1 MNKTVKIILGI
12 VVLILLVFV
21 LKYFKDSNA
30 KEVVDYKTELP
41 FYSSLDTKIV
51 ATGKLNPE
59 EEIELKPQISGIVDQ
74 IFVEEGDLVRKGD
87 LIAKIRVVPNEQA
100 LVSAKSRISTVKL
113 TFENAKTLFNRNK
126 TLFEKGVISKQDFEN
141 SELSL
146 NQAEENFNQSKN
158 DYQIIKRG
166 SLSGGSS
173 ANTTI
178 VAQISGTVLEI
189 PVREGDQVIQ
199 SNNFN
204 AGTTIATIAD
214 MSKMIF
220 EGKVDESEVGK
231 LEEGKDIVV
240 ILGAINEKEFP
251 ATLTFVAPKGVEQN
265 GAVQFTVK
273 ADVKIESSTKIRAGY
288 SANAEIEIE
297 SKDSVLVIKEAL
309 LQFNRITE
317 KSFVE
322 VLKDN
327 GNFEIKKVEIGLSD
341 GINVEILS
349 GLKMEDKVKGV
360 IYNMLIT
367 RNYHVKDKEEF
378 MNSVDNYLTHK
389 ENNPNEKIYGAS
401 SRISTSSGAIY

>member
-12 VVLILLVFV
+12 AVLLALLYV

-30 KEVVDYKTELP
+30 KEVIDYKTESP
-41 FYSSLDTKIV
+41 FYSTLDTKIV

-59 EEIELKPQISGIVDQ
+59 EEIELKPQISGIIDA

-87 LIAKIRVVPNEQA
+87 LIARIRVVPNEQA
-100 LVSAKSRISTVKL
+100 LVSAKSRINSLKLSFNNSQTV
-113 TFENAKTLFNRNK
+113 FNRNK
-126 TLFEKGVISKQDFEN
+126 TLFDKGVISKQDFEN

-146 NQAEENFNQSKN
+146 NQSKENYEQAQD
-158 DYQIIKRG
+158 DYQIIKQG

-178 VAQISGTVLEI
+178 VAQISGTILEI

-204 AGTTIATIAD
+204 AGTTIATVAD
-214 MSKMIF
+214 MSQMIF

-251 ATLTFVAPKGVEQN
+251 AVLTFVAPKGIEQN
-265 GAVQFTVK
+265 GAVQFTIK
-273 ADVKIESSTKIRAGY
+273 ADVDIDSRTRIRAGY
-288 SANAEIEIE
+288 SANAEIELE

-317 KSFVE
+317 KPYVE
-322 VLKDN
+322 LLKEN
-327 GNFEIKKVEIGLSD
+327 GRFQTKNVEIGISD
-341 GINVEILS
+341 GINVEIIE
-349 GLKMEDKVKGV
+349 GVKEGDEIKVWNKAS
-360 IYNMLIT
+360 
-367 RNYHVKDKEEF
+367 E
-378 MNSVDNYLTHK
+378 
-389 ENNPNEKIYGAS
+389 ENNDEDDEDDE
-401 SRISTSSGAIY
+401 

>member
-12 VVLILLVFV
+12 VLLILLVFV

-30 KEVVDYKTELP
+30 KEVVDYKIELP
-41 FYSSLDTKIV
+41 FYSTLDTKTV

-100 LVSAKSRISTVKL
+100 LGSAKSRINTARLS
-113 TFENAKTLFNRNK
+113 FENAQTLFNRNK

-146 NQAEENFNQSKN
+146 NQSKESYDQSKD
-158 DYQIIKRG
+158 DYQIIKQG

-178 VAQISGTVLEI
+178 VAQIPGTVLEI

-204 AGTTIATIAD
+204 AGTTIATVAD
-214 MSKMIF
+214 MSQMIF

-251 ATLTFVAPKGVEQN
+251 AVLTFVAPKGIEQN
-265 GAVQFTVK
+265 GAVQFTIK
-273 ADVKIESSTKIRAGY
+273 ADVDIDSSTRIRAGY
-288 SANAEIEIE
+288 SANAEIELE

-317 KSFVE
+317 KPFVE
-322 VLKDN
+322 LLKEN
-327 GNFEIKKVEIGLSD
+327 GRFQTKNVEIGISD
-341 GINVEILS
+341 GINVEIIE
-349 GLKMEDKVKGV
+349 GVKEGDEIKVWNKAS
-360 IYNMLIT
+360 
-367 RNYHVKDKEEF
+367 E
-378 MNSVDNYLTHK
+378 
-389 ENNPNEKIYGAS
+389 ENNDEDDEDDEDDE
-401 SRISTSSGAIY
+401 

>member
-12 VVLILLVFV
+12 AVLLALVYV

-30 KEVVDYKTELP
+30 KEIIDYKTESP
-41 FYSSLDTKIV
+41 FYSTLDTKIV

-59 EEIELKPQISGIVDQ
+59 EEIELKPQISGIIDE

-100 LVSAKSRISTVKL
+100 LVSAKSRINSAGL
-113 TFENAKTLFNRNK
+113 SFENAQTLFNRNK

-146 NQAEENFNQSKN
+146 NQSKESYDQSKD
-158 DYQIIKRG
+158 DYQIIKQG

-178 VAQISGTVLEI
+178 VAQIPGTVLEI

-204 AGTTIATIAD
+204 AGTTIATVAD
-214 MSKMIF
+214 MSQMIF

-231 LEEGKDIVV
+231 LEEGKKIIVV
-240 ILGAINEKEFP
+240 LGAINEKEFP
-251 ATLTFVAPKGVEQN
+251 AILTFVAPKGIEQN
-265 GAVQFTVK
+265 GAVQFTIK
-273 ADVKIESSTKIRAGY
+273 ADVDINSSTRIRAGY
-288 SANAEIEIE
+288 SANAEIELE

-317 KSFVE
+317 KPFVE
-322 VLKDN
+322 LLKEN
-327 GNFEIKKVEIGLSD
+327 GRFQTKNVEIGLSD
-341 GINVEILS
+341 GINVEILE
-349 GLKMEDKVKGV
+349 GIEEGDEIKVWNKA
-360 IYNMLIT
+360 T
-367 RNYHVKDKEEF
+367 E
-378 MNSVDNYLTHK
+378 
-389 ENNPNEKIYGAS
+389 ENNEDEEDEEDE
-401 SRISTSSGAIY
+401 

>member
-12 VVLILLVFV
+12 FVLILLVVV

-41 FYSSLDTKIV
+41 FYSSLDTKTV

-100 LVSAKSRISTVKL
+100 LGSAKSRINSARL
-113 TFENAKTLFNRNK
+113 SFENAQTLFDRNK
-126 TLFEKGVISKQDFEN
+126 LLFEKGVISKQDFEN

-146 NQAEENFNQSKN
+146 NQSKESYAQAQD
-158 DYQIIKRG
+158 DYKIIKQG

-178 VAQISGTVLEI
+178 IAQIPGTILEI

-231 LEEGKDIVV
+231 LEEGKDIKV
-240 ILGAINEKEFP
+240 ILGAIAEKEFP
-251 ATLTFVAPKGVEQN
+251 AVLTFVAPKGVEEN
-265 GAVQFTVK
+265 GAVQFTIK
-273 ADVKIESSTKIRAGY
+273 ADVAIEAHTKIRAGY

-317 KSFVE
+317 KPFVE
-322 VLKDN
+322 LRDED
-327 GNFEIKKVEIGLSD
+327 GTFSKKNVTTGLSD
-341 GINVEILS
+341 GINIEITDGVEEGDQI
-349 GLKMEDKVKGV
+349 KVWNKAS
-360 IYNMLIT
+360 
-367 RNYHVKDKEEF
+367 E
-378 MNSVDNYLTHK
+378 
-389 ENNPNEKIYGAS
+389 ENNDEDDEDDE
-401 SRISTSSGAIY
+401 

>member
-1 MNKTVKIILGI
+1 MNKTVKIIFGI
-12 VVLILLVFV
+12 GTLILLVYV

-30 KEVVDYKTELP
+30 KEVIDYKTELP
-41 FYSSLDTKIV
+41 FYSTLDTKTV

-74 IFVEEGDLVRKGD
+74 IFVEEGDLVSKGD
-87 LIAKIRVVPNEQA
+87 LIAKIRVVPNEQS
-100 LVSAKSRISTVKL
+100 LGSAKSRINTTRLS
-113 TFENAKTLFNRNK
+113 FENAQTLFNRNK

-146 NQAEENFNQSKN
+146 NQCKESYDQSKD
-158 DYQIIKRG
+158 DYQIIKQG

-173 ANTTI
+173 ANTNI
-178 VAQISGTVLEI
+178 VAQISGTILEI

-231 LEEGKDIVV
+231 LEEGKDIKV

-251 ATLTFVAPKGVEQN
+251 AVLTFVAPKGVEEN
-265 GAVQFTVK
+265 GAVQFTIK
-273 ADVKIESSTKIRAGY
+273 ADVTIEASTKIRAGY

-297 SKDSVLVIKEAL
+297 SKDSILVIKEAL

-317 KSFVE
+317 KPFVE
-322 VLKDN
+322 LQNEN
-327 GNFEIKKVEIGLSD
+327 GNFTKKNIEIGLSD
-341 GINVEILS
+341 GINVEILE
-349 GLKMEDKVKGV
+349 GIEEGDKIKVWNKAS
-360 IYNMLIT
+360 
-367 RNYHVKDKEEF
+367 E
-378 MNSVDNYLTHK
+378 
-389 ENNPNEKIYGAS
+389 ENNEDQEDDDDE
-401 SRISTSSGAIY
+401 

>member
-12 VVLILLVFV
+12 VLLILLVFV

-41 FYSSLDTKIV
+41 FYSTLDTKTV

-100 LVSAKSRISTVKL
+100 LGSAKSRINSARL
-113 TFENAKTLFNRNK
+113 SFENAQTLFNRNK

-146 NQAEENFNQSKN
+146 NQSIENFDQSKD
-158 DYQIIKRG
+158 DYQIIKQG

-173 ANTTI
+173 ANTNI
-178 VAQISGTVLEI
+178 VAQIPGTVLEI

-231 LEEGKDIVV
+231 LEEGKDIKV

-251 ATLTFVAPKGVEQN
+251 AILTFVAPKGVEQN
-265 GAVQFTVK
+265 GAVQFTIK
-273 ADVKIESSTKIRAGY
+273 ADVTIDSSTKIRAGY

-297 SKDSVLVIKEAL
+297 SKDSILVIKEAL

-317 KSFVE
+317 KPFVE
-322 VLKDN
+322 LLKEN
-327 GNFEIKKVEIGLSD
+327 GSFTKKNIQIGLSD
-341 GINVEILS
+341 GINVEILD
-349 GLKMEDKVKGV
+349 GVEEGDKIKVWNKAS
-360 IYNMLIT
+360 
-367 RNYHVKDKEEF
+367 E
-378 MNSVDNYLTHK
+378 
-389 ENNPNEKIYGAS
+389 ENNEDEEDDE
-401 SRISTSSGAIY
+401 

>member
-1 MNKTVKIILGI
+1 MNKTVKIIFGI
-12 VVLILLVFV
+12 GTLILLVYV

-30 KEVVDYKTELP
+30 KEVIDYKTELP
-41 FYSSLDTKIV
+41 FYSTLDTKTV

-59 EEIELKPQISGIVDQ
+59 EEVELKPQISGIVDQ

-100 LVSAKSRISTVKL
+100 LGSAKSRINTTRLS
-113 TFENAKTLFNRNK
+113 FENAQNLFNRNK

-146 NQAEENFNQSKN
+146 NQSKESYDQSKD
-158 DYQIIKRG
+158 DYQIIKQG

-173 ANTTI
+173 ANTNI
-178 VAQISGTVLEI
+178 VAQISGTILEI
-189 PVREGDQVIQ
+189 PVREGDQVIE

-231 LEEGKDIVV
+231 LEEGKDIKV

-251 ATLTFVAPKGVEQN
+251 AVLTFVAPKGVEEN
-265 GAVQFTVK
+265 GAVQFTIK
-273 ADVKIESSTKIRAGY
+273 ADVSIPKSTKIRAGY

-297 SKDSVLVIKEAL
+297 SKDSILVIKEAL

-317 KSFVE
+317 KPFVE
-322 VLKDN
+322 IQNEN
-327 GNFEIKKVEIGLSD
+327 GNFTKKNIEIGLSD
-341 GINVEILS
+341 GINVEILD
-349 GLKMEDKVKGV
+349 GIEEGDKIKVWNKA
-360 IYNMLIT
+360 L
-367 RNYHVKDKEEF
+367 E
-378 MNSVDNYLTHK
+378 
-389 ENNPNEKIYGAS
+389 ENNEDDDDDDE
-401 SRISTSSGAIY
+401 